1 MTRTI
6 VILGSTGSIGE
17 NTLQVLRN
25 HPGRF
30 KVAALAARKNADKLI
45 AQAKEFK
52 PSIVCV
58 YENAAAL
65 KVQKALLPL
74 KIKVVTGDEGLE
86 EISILKSA
94 EIILCA
100 MVGACGLKPLL
111 SAIRAGKHVAVAN
124 KEPLVMAGPLL
135 MKEAA
140 QKNVKIL
147 PVDSEHSGLWQ
158 CLESKKAES
167 IKKLI
172 VTSSGGPFRT
182 YKKTLRNVTPA
193 QALKHPRWKM
203 GAKISIDSATL
214 MNKGLEV
221 IEAAN
226 LFKVSVDKIDVLI
239 HPEAVIHALVEFVDG
254 SQMAHLG
261 VTDMRLPIQ
270 YALSYPDRL
279 MNHLPVLDLI
289 RVGKFHFE
297 KPDYKRFPCLEL
309 GYEAGRKGGTFPTVL
324 NAANEIAVGAFL
336 EQKILFTDIPKIIEK
351 IVSKHKGTASPSL
364 EEILACDDWA
374 RKEVEDLL

>member
-1 MTRTI
+1 MIRTI

-30 KVAALAARKNADKLI
+30 KVAALAARKNAEKLI
-45 AQAKEFK
+45 AQAKEFR
-52 PSIVCV
+52 PSVVCV
-58 YENAAAL
+58 YENEAAL
-65 KVQKALLPL
+65 KVQKALSSLN
-74 KIKVVTGDEGLE
+74 IRVVTGDQGLE
-86 EISILKSA
+86 EISVLKSA

-100 MVGACGLKPLL
+100 MVGACGLRPLL

-135 MKEAA
+135 IQEAA
-140 QKNVKIL
+140 KKKVKIL

-158 CLESKKAES
+158 CLESKKPES

-172 VTSSGGPFRT
+172 VTSSGGPFRV
-182 YKKTLRNVTPA
+182 YKKSLRNVTPK

-203 GAKISIDSATL
+203 GSKISIDSATL

-226 LFKVSVDKIDVLI
+226 LFQVSVDKIDVLI

-261 VTDMRLPIQ
+261 VTDMKLPIQ

-289 RVGKFHFE
+289 RIGKFHFE
-297 KPDYKRFPCLEL
+297 KPDRKRFPCLEL
-309 GYEAGRKGGTFPTVL
+309 GYEAGRRGGTFPTVL
-324 NAANEIAVGAFL
+324 NAANEVAVSAFL
-336 EQKILFTDIPKIIEK
+336 EKKILFTDIPKIIEK
-351 IVSKHKGTASPSL
+351 IVSKHRGKTSPTL
-364 EEILACDDWA
+364 EDILACDDWA